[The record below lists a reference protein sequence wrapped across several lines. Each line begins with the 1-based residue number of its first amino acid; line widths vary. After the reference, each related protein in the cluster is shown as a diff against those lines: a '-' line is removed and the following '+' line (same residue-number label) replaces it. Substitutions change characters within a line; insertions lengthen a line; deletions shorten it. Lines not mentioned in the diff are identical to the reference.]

1 MIKGADAIIN
11 TAIPTD
17 EAKLADLN
25 KALGVKATDD
35 KTLGLRPD
43 PADAVLPYAGRH
55 LGYVPGQAGAD
66 R

>member
-35 KTLGLRPD
+35 KTLVFDLTQPT
-43 PADAVLPYAGRH
+43 PYFHTLAGI
-55 LGYVPGQAGAD
+55 
-66 R
+66 